1 MFQTSTEFFTKLG
14 QWATINN
21 IRLYILQEKDSVAK
35 SSPELHYNKG
45 IVSVNIYSFWSFNM
59 ITQFCKIGL
68 ECSSIN
74 SVKSVPRILVVYSK
88 HHFHLMVPFWIPA
101 LRCLILLFYITLDRF
116 LPPIKKPKLDYFI
129 KKGKIN
135 FTVKWS
141 SFLLNGISLLLKA
154 PWVKW
159 RKFVAKSQ
167 PLLLNPFFQ
176 KKWAIPGLF
185 SFIFVFSIQLIV
197 NKCAILNLP
206 MTGFELQTSGIG
218 SNCSTNCATT
228 TAQNPFVSFRKQKVE

>member
-74 SVKSVPRILVVYSK
+74 SVKICASNSCGLLKTPLSSDGTILIPSTPMFDTFIL
-88 HHFHLMVPFWIPA
+88 HHI
-101 LRCLILLFYITLDRF
+101 
-116 LPPIKKPKLDYFI
+116 
-129 KKGKIN
+129 G
-135 FTVKWS
+135 
-141 SFLLNGISLLLKA
+141 SFLA
-154 PWVKW
+154 P
-159 RKFVAKSQ
+159 
-167 PLLLNPFFQ
+167 NQ
-176 KKWAIPGLF
+176 K
-185 SFIFVFSIQLIV
+185 
-197 NKCAILNLP
+197 
-206 MTGFELQTSGIG
+206 T
-218 SNCSTNCATT
+218 
-228 TAQNPFVSFRKQKVE
+228 